1 MPVYSIIFY
10 FFSVML
16 ILSALKVI
24 TTKNAVTSILCL
36 VLCFFC
42 SSVLWMMLHAEFL
55 SLVLIFLYVGAVMIL
70 FMFVLMMIDFRA
82 AFNEQSRS
90 LYSVLG
96 LIFLVVFS
104 AIISLALIS
113 QHLPETKVFAHQTS
127 MLSNTSLLG
136 HLLYTKYLYA
146 FEVTGAILL
155 VSIVAA
161 ISLVYVGP
169 RSNSK
174 HQNMTKQHAVTKK
187 DRLKI
192 IKMEGES

>member
-1 MPVYSIIFY
+1 VSVYSIIFY

-16 ILSALKVI
+16 ILSALKVV

-70 FMFVLMMIDFRA
+70 FMFVLMMIDFRS
-82 AFNEQSRS
+82 AFNQQSRG

-96 LIFLVVFS
+96 LIFLVIFS

-113 QHLPETKVFAHQTS
+113 QHLPKMKAFADHAS
-127 MLSNTSLLG
+127 VLSNTASLG
-136 HLLYTKYLYA
+136 YLLYTQHLYA
-146 FEVTGAILL
+146 FEITGAILL

-161 ISLVYVGP
+161 ISLVHVGP
-169 RSNSK
+169 RPNSK
-174 HQNMTKQHAVTKK
+174 QQDMASQHAVTKK